1 MSETVSL
8 EFVTRRLDAVQ
19 NDQADLRRR
28 MIALAERFGVVEAR
42 IGAIEGRMSGI
53 ENRMT
58 AFEERMD
65 LLIERMGRQESN
77 ISRALL
83 LLERLVPAWRPRAGL
98 RGMAGTVGVVNRYQ
112 PDRREPHWPP
122 PLFQRLRRAEGL
134 SCDAVGIWR
143 CTPRM
148 RMVPPKG
155 CGGHQMRPRRR
166 GGLWLRLRAAW
177 RGRVACRRPTM
188 KNSTCDGRAR
198 NARFGCRG
206 GQRTLHH
213 ASGPNLRFCKRSHR
227 ISEGREKCHRHTPSA

>member
-83 LLERLVPAWRPRAGL
+83 LLERLVP
-98 RGMAGTVGVVNRYQ
+98 
-112 PDRREPHWPP
+112 PP
-122 PLFQRLRRAEGL
+122 
-134 SCDAVGIWR
+134 
-143 CTPRM
+143 T
-148 RMVPPKG
+148 
-155 CGGHQMRPRRR
+155 
-166 GGLWLRLRAAW
+166 
-177 RGRVACRRPTM
+177 
-188 KNSTCDGRAR
+188 
-198 NARFGCRG
+198 
-206 GQRTLHH
+206 
-213 ASGPNLRFCKRSHR
+213 
-227 ISEGREKCHRHTPSA
+227 